1 MKKSFDFSKI
11 FDPDFLDM
19 NKGPKVEIKP
29 IIDFPDLVDDEY
41 MKKKKTTKT
50 KEKQKNKKANIS
62 EAIPITQNESISTIG
77 NISTIDG
84 EDLFMQDAVFNSEEK
99 IQKIKSNHLISDKKS
114 LKKAIILSEIL
125 QKPVSKRR

>member
-29 IIDFPDLVDDEY
+29 IIDFSDLVDDEY
-41 MKKKKTTKT
+41 MKKKKTTKP
-50 KEKQKNKKANIS
+50 KEKQKNKKAKIS
-62 EAIPITQNESISTIG
+62 EEAPITQTPINTISTIE
-77 NISTIDG
+77 G
-84 EDLFMQDAVFNSEEK
+84 EDLFMQDLVFNSEEK
-99 IQKIKSNHLISDKKS
+99 NQKIKSSHLISDKKS

-125 QKPVSKRR
+125 QKPISKR